1 MKKCRLVKN
10 YKVIKI
16 YNYLKLY
23 NIGKNLLSKLKNN
36 NYKHAGI
43 LIKLIK
49 IFSQEKK
56 PS

>member
-1 MKKCRLVKN
+1 MYDFIKKYRLVKN
-10 YKVIKI
+10 YRVIKI

-49 IFSQEKK
+49 IFS
-56 PS
+56 

>member
-1 MKKCRLVKN
+1 MKKCSLIKN
-10 YKVIKI
+10 CKVIKT

-36 NYKHAGI
+36 NYKHVKI

-49 IFSQEKK
+49 IFS
-56 PS
+56 